1 MKMHFQNTDKDRKEK
16 RMNQTISWEDS
27 QTKPVSDDSTLVMAA
42 QQNPAAFQPLYQK
55 WIKPIYRYFYFRVG
69 NVKDAEDLT
78 SQVFLKVY
86 EDLPRYRSKGNFSAW
101 LFTIAHSR
109 MVDFFRKVNREEA
122 LEKAA
127 LVVNSSDLLTQV
139 VYGSEIDQLLSLLQK
154 LNDRDQ
160 ELIRLRYFGELS
172 YREIGQIMHR
182 SEDAVRKSI
191 TRLLDRMQIALEE
204 KND

>member
-1 MKMHFQNTDKDRKEK
+1 
-16 RMNQTISWEDS
+16 MNQTILWDEP
-27 QTKPVSDDSTLVMAA
+27 QTKTVSDDSALVLAA
-42 QQNPAAFQPLYQK
+42 QQNPSAFQPIYQK

-109 MVDFFRKVNREEA
+109 MVDFFRKVNREDT

-127 LVVNSSDLLTQV
+127 LIANSTDLLTQLV
-139 VYGSEIDQLLSLLQK
+139 HGSEVDQLLSLLQK
-154 LNDRDQ
+154 LNERDQ
-160 ELIRLRYFGELS
+160 ELIRLRFFGELS

-182 SEDAVRKSI
+182 SEDAIRKSI
-191 TRLLDRMQIALEE
+191 TRLLDRMQVELEVE
-204 KND
+204 ND

>member
-1 MKMHFQNTDKDRKEK
+1 
-16 RMNQTISWEDS
+16 MNQTILWEDS
-27 QTKPVSDDSTLVMAA
+27 QTKLISDDSTLVLAA

-55 WIKPIYRYFYFRVG
+55 WLKPIYRYFYFRVG

-86 EDLPRYRSKGNFSAW
+86 EDLPRYRNKGSFSAW

-109 MVDFFRKVNREEA
+109 VVDFFRKVNREDM

-127 LVVNSSDLLTQV
+127 LIANSTDLLTQV
-139 VYGSEIDQLLSLLQK
+139 VHGSEIDQILSLLQK
-154 LNDRDQ
+154 LNERDQ
-160 ELIRLRYFGELS
+160 ELIRLRFFGELT

-182 SEDAVRKSI
+182 SEDAVRKAI
-191 TRLLDRMQIALEE
+191 TRLLDRLQVELEAQ
-204 KND
+204 ND